1 MGIIQHKAPDM
12 YLVTLLLTLGVTC
25 AFGTEQPNVKLT
37 DCNSI
42 NLSFD
47 KCLTITY
54 TQEVEYAGLVQV
66 DGFKS
71 VLEGSLITISG
82 VKKEGTRVSVTLKG
96 GNKALV
102 MILDP
107 ADKEL
112 YQMKVD
118 LVTGNATKDTLPHDI
133 IAHVHDELGPEMR
146 MDPIER
152 QMWIDEYNNDVE
164 SRMPKTFK
172 FRVQLVADG
181 YFKEE
186 YGFKTVEKVTA
197 VFNHLKTYYAHPSLG
212 VKFDLVKL
220 PVKIIPY
227 KILIAAHKLDYFGRI
242 AKDKVAKGQWPDAD
256 TYILLGP
263 KNDKSR
269 GNFYGVANGGWNY
282 DEGVCSSRIEKRVSI
297 NWFETDTNLNDGYQD
312 DDLLTALTVVHETGH
327 NLGMRHDF
335 DDYDQS
341 SRIDS
346 KGKPCKDHSYFMDYV
361 FPPYSD
367 YNPVPSSWS
376 GCSRDDFKAAYQMHK
391 SRNGKYCLE
400 NICHFTNC

>member
-1 MGIIQHKAPDM
+1 
-12 YLVTLLLTLGVTC
+12 
-25 AFGTEQPNVKLT
+25 VKLIN
-37 DCNSI
+37 CNEV
-42 NLSFD
+42 NLSQFD
-47 KCLTITY
+47 KCLIITY
-54 TQEVEYAGLVQV
+54 TQEVEYAGLLKV
-66 DGFKS
+66 DGFES
-71 VLEGSLITISG
+71 VLEGSLITASRSE
-82 VKKEGTRVSVTLKG
+82 KEGTRVSVTLKD

-118 LVTGNATKDTLPHDI
+118 LISGKATKDTLPHDI

-152 QMWIDEYNNDVE
+152 QMRIEQYNNDIE
-164 SRMPKTFK
+164 SRMPRTFK

-181 YFKEE
+181 YFKEQ

-197 VFNHLKTYYAHPSLG
+197 VFNHLKTYYSHPSLG

-227 KILIAAHKLDYFGRI
+227 KIQIAAHKLDYFGRI
-242 AKDKVAKGQWPDAD
+242 AKEKVAKGHWPDAD

>member
-1 MGIIQHKAPDM
+1 
-12 YLVTLLLTLGVTC
+12 
-25 AFGTEQPNVKLT
+25 
-37 DCNSI
+37 
-42 NLSFD
+42 
-47 KCLTITY
+47 
-54 TQEVEYAGLVQV
+54 
-66 DGFKS
+66 
-71 VLEGSLITISG
+71 
-82 VKKEGTRVSVTLKG
+82 
-96 GNKALV
+96 
-102 MILDP
+102 
-107 ADKEL
+107 
-112 YQMKVD
+112 
-118 LVTGNATKDTLPHDI
+118 
-133 IAHVHDELGPEMR
+133 

-164 SRMPKTFK
+164 SRMPKTLK

-181 YFKEE
+181 YFKEK

-242 AKDKVAKGQWPDAD
+242 AKDKVARGHWPDAD

-269 GNFYGVANGGWNY
+269 GNFYGVANAGWNY

-297 NWFETDTNLNDGYQD
+297 NWFETDTNLRDGYQD

-335 DDYDQS
+335 DDYNQR
-341 SRIDS
+341 SRYDS
-346 KGKPCKDHSYFMDYV
+346 DGKPCKDHSYFMDYV

-391 SRNGKYCLE
+391 SRNGKYCLK
-400 NICHFTNC
+400 